1 MLPSVGGKEN
11 RLALILVSSRW
22 RSQAHFLL
30 MAQGAG
36 VGYGYGGS
44 PFETLSVTELH
55 VLVVTEG

>member
-1 MLPSVGGKEN
+1 
-11 RLALILVSSRW
+11 
-22 RSQAHFLL
+22 

-44 PFETLSVTELH
+44 PSETLSVTELH